1 VLGALSSAGGTAAHG
16 QLPFT
21 GLPLWIVVLAGL
33 GLVALGLA
41 LRRRGHASEL

>member
-1 VLGALSSAGGTAAHG
+1 VAAKG

-21 GLPLWIVVLAGL
+21 GVPLWIVVLAAL

-41 LRRRGHASEL
+41 LRRRGGASEL